1 VRSPKDIIVR
11 QTSDPRPIE
20 QISISP
26 TLTHGKSMLNAT
38 TKIHWAIPTAIV
50 AAVILV
56 CVLCAVFGAH
66 SFDFTIVL
74 FLNKFAGKSR
84 LFDTSVVLLSNRHI
98 LDGVLFVAVLW
109 LIWFKDKREQSRI
122 RLFMGGVAAV
132 LAGLL
137 SRLLQLTLPFHVRPL
152 YNTDLTLTLPIGV
165 QWGALKHWNSF
176 PSDHASLF
184 FALATL
190 IWISDRR
197 LGLFAF
203 FWAAIT
209 SCTRIYLCLHYPT
222 DVLGGAALGIFMVIL
237 FQRLPLPR
245 VVYRLLD
252 WERYHS
258 PSFYAV
264 AFIASYQAATLF
276 EDLRGIAQEIVQS
289 L

>member
-1 VRSPKDIIVR
+1 
-11 QTSDPRPIE
+11 
-20 QISISP
+20 
-26 TLTHGKSMLNAT
+26 MLNTT

-74 FLNKFAGKSR
+74 FLNKFVGKSG
-84 LFDTSVVLLSNRHI
+84 LLDGSVELISEKAI
-98 LDGVLFVAVLW
+98 LGGVLFVALLW
-109 LIWFKDKREQSRI
+109 VIWFKDKREQSRI

-137 SRLLQLTLPFHVRPL
+137 SRLLQLALPFHVRPL
-152 YNTDLTLTLPIGV
+152 YNTDLTLTWPIGV
-165 QWGALKHWNSF
+165 ERGTLNHWSSF

-197 LGLFAF
+197 LGLIAF

-209 SCTRIYLCLHYPT
+209 SSTRIYLGYHYPT
-222 DVLGGAALGIFMVIL
+222 DILGGAALGIFMVIL
-237 FQRLPLPR
+237 FQKLPLPR

-264 AFIASYQAATLF
+264 AFIASYLAGTLF
-276 EDLRGIAQEIVQS
+276 NDVRGIAQLIVHS
-289 L
+289 LFRFR

>member
-1 VRSPKDIIVR
+1 MEIIIN
-11 QTSDPRPIE
+11 D
-20 QISISP
+20 
-26 TLTHGKSMLNAT
+26 
-38 TKIHWAIPTAIV
+38 
-50 AAVILV
+50 
-56 CVLCAVFGAH
+56 
-66 SFDFTIVL
+66 FDFTIVL

-84 LFDTSVVLLSNRHI
+84 LLDAWVEMISDLFVLN
-98 LDGVLFVAVLW
+98 GVLFVALLW
-109 LIWFKDKREQSRI
+109 LIWFRDKREESRI

-137 SRLLQLTLPFHVRPL
+137 SRLLQLALPFHARPL
-152 YNTDLTLTLPIGV
+152 YNPDLKLTWPIGV
-165 QWGALKHWNSF
+165 PEGTLKHWNSF

-209 SCTRIYLCLHYPT
+209 SSARIYLGYHYPT
-222 DVLGGAALGIFMVIL
+222 DILGGAALGILMVIL
-237 FQRLPLPR
+237 FQRLPLPPA
-245 VVYRLLD
+245 VYRLLD
-252 WERYHS
+252 WERYAS

-264 AFIASYQAATLF
+264 GFIASYLVGTLF
-276 EDLRGIAQEIVQS
+276 NDVRAIASLIVQS

>member
-1 VRSPKDIIVR
+1 MV
-11 QTSDPRPIE
+11 
-20 QISISP
+20 
-26 TLTHGKSMLNAT
+26 
-38 TKIHWAIPTAIV
+38 IPPND
-50 AAVILV
+50 
-56 CVLCAVFGAH
+56 
-66 SFDFTIVL
+66 FDSTIVL
-74 FLNKFAGKSR
+74 FLNKFVGKSR
-84 LFDTSVVLLSNRHI
+84 LLDGSVELISDKHI
-98 LDGVLFVAVLW
+98 FGGVLFVALLC

-122 RLFMGGVAAV
+122 RLFMGSVAAV

-137 SRLLQLTLPFHVRPL
+137 SRLLQLALPFHVRPL
-152 YNTDLTLTLPIGV
+152 YSTDLTLTWPIGV
-165 QWGALKHWNSF
+165 ERGILKHWNSF
-176 PSDHASLF
+176 PSDHAALF

-209 SCTRIYLCLHYPT
+209 SSMRIYLGYHYPT
-222 DVLGGAALGIFMVIL
+222 DILGGAALGIFMVIL

-258 PSFYAV
+258 PSFYTV
-264 AFIASYQAATLF
+264 AFIASYQAGTLF
-276 EDLRGIAQEIVQS
+276 DDVRGIAQLIVQS

>member
-1 VRSPKDIIVR
+1 
-11 QTSDPRPIE
+11 
-20 QISISP
+20 
-26 TLTHGKSMLNAT
+26 MLNAT
-38 TKIHWAIPTAIV
+38 TTIHWAIPTAIV

-74 FLNKFAGKSR
+74 FLNKFVGKSG
-84 LFDTSVVLLSNRHI
+84 LLDGSVELISQEAILGGVLLI
-98 LDGVLFVAVLW
+98 TLLW

-122 RLFMGGVAAV
+122 RLFMGGVVAV
-132 LAGLL
+132 LTGGL
-137 SRLLQLTLPFHVRPL
+137 SRLLQLALPFHVRPL
-152 YNTDLTLTLPIGV
+152 YNTDLTLTWPIGV
-165 QWGALKHWNSF
+165 EWGSPNHWGSF

-209 SCTRIYLCLHYPT
+209 SSTRIYLGYHYPT
-222 DVLGGAALGIFMVIL
+222 DILGGAALGIFMVIL
-237 FQRLPLPR
+237 FQKLPLPR

-276 EDLRGIAQEIVQS
+276 DGVRAIARLIVQS
-289 L
+289 LFRFR

>member
-1 VRSPKDIIVR
+1 MSPND
-11 QTSDPRPIE
+11 
-20 QISISP
+20 
-26 TLTHGKSMLNAT
+26 
-38 TKIHWAIPTAIV
+38 
-50 AAVILV
+50 
-56 CVLCAVFGAH
+56 
-66 SFDFTIVL
+66 FDFTIVL
-74 FLNKFAGKSR
+74 FLNKFVGKSR
-84 LFDTSVVLLSNRHI
+84 LFDGSVELISEKHI
-98 LDGVLFVAVLW
+98 LEGVLFVALLW
-109 LIWFKDKREQSRI
+109 LIWFKDKHEESRI
-122 RLFMGGVAAV
+122 RLFMGGAAAV

-137 SRLLQLTLPFHVRPL
+137 SRLLQLAIPFHVRPL
-152 YNTDLTLTLPIGV
+152 YNTDLTLTWPIGV
-165 QWGALKHWNSF
+165 ERGFLKHWNSF

-209 SCTRIYLCLHYPT
+209 SSTRIYLGYHYPT
-222 DVLGGAALGIFMVIL
+222 DILGGAALGIFMVIL

-264 AFIASYQAATLF
+264 AFIATYQAATLF
-276 EDLRGIAQEIVQS
+276 EDVRGIAQQIVQS